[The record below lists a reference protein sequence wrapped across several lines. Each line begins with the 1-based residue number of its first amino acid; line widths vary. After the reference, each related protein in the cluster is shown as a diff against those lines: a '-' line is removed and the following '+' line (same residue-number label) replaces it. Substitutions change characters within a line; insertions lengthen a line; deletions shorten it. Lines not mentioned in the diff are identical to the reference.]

1 MAFLLFIDESGHD
14 RKHSPYEVL
23 AGVAIR
29 DADLWPL
36 IQEMHA
42 AELYWFGRRYSDGF
56 SELKGQKLLKT
67 KVFHHTRLNVE
78 VVPHDIP
85 VLAKEALDRGADAQI
100 RHLKGLALA
109 KLGYVKSVFDL
120 LSQYDCKAFCSMV
133 ETDARPTSSE
143 GLRKDYAYLFERFFY
158 YLEDQN
164 ARAHHDHGIIVFDEL
179 DKSKS
184 HLLIGQSHVYFKETA
199 TGRHRSSLIL
209 PEPLFVH
216 SELTTGIQLADL
228 VAYVV
233 SWGFRTPHMTKP
245 AREELAAF
253 AQQVSRLRFR
263 TVRQVGSNP
272 NFEIWSFAHI
282 ADLRTRSER
291 E

>member
-14 RKHSPYEVL
+14 RKQSPYEVL

-29 DADLWPL
+29 DTDLWPL
-36 IQEMHA
+36 IQQMHA
-42 AELYWFGRRYSDGF
+42 AELHWFGRRYSNGP
-56 SELKGQKLLKT
+56 SELKGQKLLKA
-67 KVFHHTRLNVE
+67 KVFHHARLNIE
-78 VVPHDIP
+78 VAKHDISG
-85 VLAKEALDRGADAQI
+85 LAKQALDAGADAQVH
-100 RHLKGLALA
+100 HLKALALA
-109 KLGYVKSVFDL
+109 KIGYVKSVFDL
-120 LSQYDCKAFCSMV
+120 LSRYDCKAFCSII
-133 ETDARPTSSE
+133 ETDAQPTLSD

-158 YLEDQN
+158 YLEDQK
-164 ARAHHDHGIIVFDEL
+164 AHRQGDHGIIVFDEL
-179 DKSKS
+179 DKAKS

-216 SELTTGIQLADL
+216 SELTTGIQVADL

-253 AQQVSRLRFR
+253 AQQISRLRYR
-263 TVRQVGSNP
+263 TFRQVGGNP
-272 NFEIWSFAHI
+272 HFEIWSFAHI